1 MKMCAARIEPCLVE
15 ALVQPVTPPAVK
27 RGREK
32 MVHRRETGIP
42 VMALAASVAAVV
54 SSSDGVVGAVG

>member
-1 MKMCAARIEPCLVE
+1 
-15 ALVQPVTPPAVK
+15 
-27 RGREK
+27 